1 MFEKSV
7 EELTELGA
15 QITTAEIAQ
24 QPELWR
30 DTLNIYRENK
40 EAIEAFL
47 AEARAMGEGRLSV
60 VFTGAGTSDY
70 VGDTCAPYLRHAGN
84 TDLCDFKPIAT
95 TDIVSAPRDFL
106 RAEDPT
112 LVVSFARSGN
122 SPESL
127 AAVAVAKELVH
138 NVKFLNITCAPEGKL
153 AVESADDP
161 NALTLLIPRAND
173 KGFAM
178 TGSYTCMTL
187 LSTLIFDETSDEQK
201 AEWVETIAKMGEEVI
216 ARESEVADYLAGDF
230 NRVTYLGSGSF
241 GGLAQESQ
249 LKILEL
255 AHGLVATSYD
265 TSMGYRHGPKSFVD
279 DKTLVFVFVNNDA
292 YTRQYD
298 IDILNEIG
306 GDEIAQHT
314 VAVQQDGAT
323 VYEGESFTFK
333 FKTGSNLKGSGL
345 VGEDDD
351 KLYMAGKQ
359 VKADKDDKYT
369 VYKYDKTN
377 NSVTE
382 MTTTDFIATCT
393 DGGKHDDD
401 KEETVYTVTTTNTD
415 SVKYYLVNTS
425 GTILKNKTNA
435 KDADDYKFSV
445 SKRQITKVVLED

>member
-1 MFEKSV
+1 MFKFDEA
-7 EELTELGA
+7 ELTRMGA

-30 DTLNIYRENK
+30 DAFNIYKENLDGVEK
-40 EAIEAFL
+40 FL

-84 TDLCDFKPIAT
+84 TDLYDFKPIAT

-106 RAEDPT
+106 RPEDPT

-127 AAVAVAKELVH
+127 AAVNVCKQYVK

-161 NALTLLIPRAND
+161 NAYTILIPRAND

-178 TGSYTCMTL
+178 TGSYSCMTL
-187 LSTLIFDETSDEQK
+187 IATLIFDEASLEQK
-201 AEWVETIAKMGEEVI
+201 AAWVEQIARMGEEVI
-216 ARESEVADYLAGDF
+216 EREQEVADFLAGDF

-241 GGLAQESQ
+241 GGLAQEAQ

-255 AHGLVATSYD
+255 AHGLVATSFD

-279 DKTLVFVFVNNDA
+279 DKTLVFVFVNNDG

-298 IDILNEIG
+298 LDILHEIG
-306 GDEIAQHT
+306 GDDIAQHT
-314 VAVQQDGAT
+314 IAVQQDAGEI
-323 VYEGESFTFK
+323 YEGDSFTFK
-333 FKTGSNLKGSGL
+333 G
-345 VGEDDD
+345 
-351 KLYMAGKQ
+351 
-359 VKADKDDKYT
+359 
-369 VYKYDKTN
+369 YDALPEGYLALPFVMVAQAVSLL
-377 NSVTE
+377 NSVRVGNTPD
-382 MTTTDFIATCT
+382 TPSPT
-393 DGGKHDDD
+393 G
-401 KEETVYTVTTTNTD
+401 TVNRVVKGVT
-415 SVKYYLVNTS
+415 
-425 GTILKNKTNA
+425 IHPFEA
-435 KDADDYKFSV
+435 
-445 SKRQITKVVLED
+445 

>member
-1 MFEKSV
+1 MFEKST

-47 AEARAMGEGRLSV
+47 ADARAMGEGRLSV

-70 VGDTCAPYLRHAGN
+70 VGDTCAPYLRHAGDTN
-84 TDLCDFKPIAT
+84 LYDFKPIAT

-178 TGSYTCMTL
+178 TGSYSCMTL
-187 LSTLIFDETSDEQK
+187 LSTLIFDTASDEQK
-201 AEWVETIAKMGEEVI
+201 AAWVEQAAKMGEEVI
-216 ARESEVADYLAGDF
+216 AREGEVQEFLSGDF

-241 GGLAQESQ
+241 GGLAQEAQ

-279 DKTLVFVFVNNDA
+279 DKTLVFVFMNNDE

-298 IDILNEIG
+298 LDILHEID
-306 GDEIAQHT
+306 GDKIAQKT
-314 VAVQQDGAT
+314 IAVQQDVAPAF
-323 VYEGESFTFK
+323 EHEAFTF
-333 FKTGSNLKGSGL
+333 
-345 VGEDDD
+345 
-351 KLYMAGKQ
+351 AGYEALPEGYLALPFVMVAQ
-359 VKADKDDKYT
+359 AVSLI
-369 VYKYDKTN
+369 
-377 NSVTE
+377 NSVRVGNTPD
-382 MTTTDFIATCT
+382 TPSPT
-393 DGGKHDDD
+393 G
-401 KEETVYTVTTTNTD
+401 TVNRVVKGVTIHPFT
-415 SVKYYLVNTS
+415 
-425 GTILKNKTNA
+425 A
-435 KDADDYKFSV
+435 
-445 SKRQITKVVLED
+445 

>member
-1 MFEKSV
+1 MFEMSV

-15 QITTAEIAQ
+15 NITTPEIKQ
-24 QPELWR
+24 QPDLWR
-30 DTLNIYRENK
+30 DAFNIYKENL
-40 EAIEAFL
+40 EGVEAFL

-70 VGDTCAPYLRHAGN
+70 VGDTAAPYLRHAGD
-84 TDLCDFKPIAT
+84 TDLYDFKPIAT

-127 AAVAVAKELVH
+127 AAVNVCKTFVK

-161 NALTLLIPRAND
+161 DAYTILIPRAND
-173 KGFAM
+173 GGFAM
-178 TGSYTCMTL
+178 TGSYSCMTL
-187 LSTLIFDETSDEQK
+187 ISTLIFDTASLEQK
-201 AEWVETIAKMGEEVI
+201 AAWVETMAKMGEEVI
-216 ARESEVADYLAGDF
+216 AREQEISDYLAGDF

-241 GGLAQESQ
+241 GGLAQEAQ

-255 AHGLVATSYD
+255 AHGLVATSFD

-279 DKTLVFVFVNNDA
+279 DKTLVFVFVNNDP

-314 VAVQQDGAT
+314 IAVQQKADT
-323 VYEGESFTFK
+323 VYEGESFLFEG
-333 FKTGSNLKGSGL
+333 FELLPEGYLAL
-345 VGEDDD
+345 PFV
-351 KLYMAGKQ
+351 MVAQ
-359 VKADKDDKYT
+359 V
-369 VYKYDKTN
+369 VSLL
-377 NSVTE
+377 NSVRVGNTPD
-382 MTTTDFIATCT
+382 TPSPT
-393 DGGKHDDD
+393 G
-401 KEETVYTVTTTNTD
+401 TVNRVVKGVT
-415 SVKYYLVNTS
+415 
-425 GTILKNKTNA
+425 IHPFEA
-435 KDADDYKFSV
+435 
-445 SKRQITKVVLED
+445 